1 MIDYTLVVDRSCL
14 LRVWEGQGQVA
25 DFSLQGGTRQ
35 HFCIATERRLCI
47 SHSNCSG
54 QIVVFRSFCVPTF
67 GPQSNAI
74 DLHLR
79 RLWLL

>member
-1 MIDYTLVVDRSCL
+1 MIDYTLVVDRGCL

-25 DFSLQGGTRQ
+25 DFGLQGGTRQ
-35 HFCIATERRLCI
+35 NFCVATKRRLCI
-47 SHSNCSG
+47 IHSYCSG
-54 QIVVFRSFCVPTF
+54 YVLVFTTFSFLTLL
-67 GPQSNAI
+67 PQSNAI